1 MLREIK
7 DTDTNLKDSF
17 QSETNI
23 VGVAFDNFIELAE
36 GMGDNTA
43 SNIFSSSRDVEGS
56 HAKLYKYEIR

>member
-36 GMGDNTA
+36 GMEDNTA
-43 SNIFSSSRDVEGS
+43 SNIFSGSRDVEGS